1 MADPMALQTAPPPAQ
16 KQSLLERLFWF
27 ATGGGFSVLLNLGPF
42 HWLTTSAGLSR
53 PAALGLSLTLVTV
66 LFGFWNYRVNFRTQQ
81 GWAACVP
88 RYLAALGF
96 CSLLTY
102 GISLA
107 GIHQL
112 GLVSPWDRA
121 LIGATQVGVSGI
133 KFLLY
138 HFWVYP
144 RS

>member
-1 MADPMALQTAPPPAQ
+1 VKSPSASAPSTAD
-16 KQSLLERLFWF
+16 KQSLPARLFWF
-27 ATGGGFSVLLNLGPF
+27 AAGGGFSVLLNLGPF
-42 HWLTTSAGLSR
+42 HWLTSSAGLSR
-53 PAALGLSLTLVTV
+53 PAALALSLSFVTL
-66 LFGFWNYRVNFRTQQ
+66 LFGFWNYKVNFRTLRN
-81 GWAACVP
+81 WRDCIP

-112 GLVSPWDRA
+112 GLDSPWDRA

-138 HFWVYP
+138 HLWVYP
-144 RS
+144 RA